1 LKLFKKSFLFAFS
14 LFLSFTLNANTF
26 SKDEILNCVNTHEE
40 IMQNKDSL
48 NRISE
53 RLEVQVSMIEDYK
66 KSRKRLQEEINSAGK
81 KRYSCN
87 PNIQWGSEACNFAE
101 NNYNRLVDKWNKGLD
116 RGKLLVRRANELQ
129 ESYINKRK
137 RLAREEEIAGE
148 MCFNKPAIE
157 VDDFKAIC
165 KNGVGKNSFYCK
177 RFKVG

>member
-1 LKLFKKSFLFAFS
+1 MLKKSSLFALPF
-14 LFLSFTLNANTF
+14 FLSFTLNAN
-26 SKDEILNCVNTHEE
+26 SLSRDELIKCVNTYED
-40 IMQNKDSL
+40 ITQNQDSL
-48 NRISE
+48 KRVSE
-53 RLEVQVSMIEDYK
+53 RLKVQVSMIDDYK
-66 KSRKRLQEEINSAGK
+66 KDRKRLQKEINSADK

-101 NNYNRLVDKWNKGLD
+101 NNYNRLIDKWNNDVD

-129 ESYINKRK
+129 EFYVNKRE
-137 RLAREEEIAGE
+137 RLTREEEIAGE

-177 RFKVG
+177 HFKVG